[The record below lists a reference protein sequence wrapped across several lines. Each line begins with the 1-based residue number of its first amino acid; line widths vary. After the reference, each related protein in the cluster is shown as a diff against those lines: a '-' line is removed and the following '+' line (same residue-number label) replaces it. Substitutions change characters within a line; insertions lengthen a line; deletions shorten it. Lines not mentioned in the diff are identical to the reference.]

1 MGNKIEMTELLPLK
15 VYSFSLTEKDWSV
28 GFLIIGLFTGDL
40 GPIPTKKL
48 FRGMLFLLT
57 NVDKS
62 AEQRKQ
68 EKELLQDS
76 SLETST
82 GESAGEGMILSQCT
96 G

>member
-1 MGNKIEMTELLPLK
+1 MTELLPLK
-15 VYSFSLTEKDWSV
+15 VSSFPHKERDWSL
-28 GFLIIGLFTGDL
+28 GLLLIGLFTGDL

-82 GESAGEGMILSQCT
+82 GESAGEGMIQST
-96 G
+96 